1 MKVYIAFILLL
12 GGMTSCTPASHVTYT
27 VKNDSSLPFT
37 FQFSYELKD
46 TAIVLHPHEEKK
58 VAYFNRSEVRPSFFK
73 KINIIAMRKK
83 KFLLNLKDE
92 NSWKF
97 SLKSKDFFKSSRGD
111 YSIAILD
118 TDFK

>member
-1 MKVYIAFILLL
+1 MKVNITFILLL

-27 VKNDSSLPFT
+27 VKNSSSMPFT
-37 FQFSYELKD
+37 FQLSYDLKD
-46 TAIVLHPHEEKK
+46 TTIVFHPHEEKK
-58 VAYFNRSEVRPSFFK
+58 VAYFHRSEVRPSFFK
-73 KINIIAMRKK
+73 KINVLAMRKK

-97 SLKSKDFFKSSRGD
+97 TLKTKDFFKSSRGD
-111 YSIAILD
+111 YSVAILD